1 MGRAKLMRAAVDR
14 EDNSEKHTQP
24 GNLKTV
30 KTLGLTV
37 PPALL
42 AIGDEVGDAR
52 CWWELT

>member
-1 MGRAKLMRAAVDR
+1 MRAAVDR